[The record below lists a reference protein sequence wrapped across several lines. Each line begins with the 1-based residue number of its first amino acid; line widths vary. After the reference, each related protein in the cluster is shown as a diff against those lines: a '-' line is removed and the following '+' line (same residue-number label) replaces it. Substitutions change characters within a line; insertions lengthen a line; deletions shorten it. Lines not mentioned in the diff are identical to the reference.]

1 MHYKLLKNLIMV
13 VIDEEEL
20 KDLVA
25 AADVSD
31 YVSLMIVNNQTQID
45 SHIADNRHTDNHRHI
60 DNRET
65 TSSMV
70 NKSLQL
76 LLRIMVDN
84 VVSCW
89 YY

>member
-45 SHIADNRHTDNHRHI
+45 SHTADNRHPDNHRHI

-84 VVSCW
+84 VVGCW